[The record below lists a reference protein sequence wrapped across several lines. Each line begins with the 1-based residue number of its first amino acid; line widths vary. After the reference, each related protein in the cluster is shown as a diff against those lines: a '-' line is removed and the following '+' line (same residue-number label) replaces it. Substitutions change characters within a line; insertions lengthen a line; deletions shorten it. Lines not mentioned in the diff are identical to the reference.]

1 MSKAYKNMK
10 TDELYTPSILVQP
23 IVKYVSNFK
32 NNFIFKHNKPPI
44 ILCPFDTESSE
55 FVLAFKKIIAVK
67 YGHINTGQDFFT
79 HDYGDWDICVSN
91 PPFSRKL
98 DIFKKL
104 DETGKP
110 WAMVTNLM
118 CINYEEIGRYF
129 ANNPVLQIL
138 SFDRRISFDGN
149 PSSFM
154 SGYFC
159 KNLLPRDLIFEK
171 LENNNTK
178 KYFIGSKMMA

>member
-10 TDELYTPSILVQP
+10 TDELYTPSILVKS
-23 IVKYVSNFK
+23 IIKYVSDFVS
-32 NNFIFKHNKPPI
+32 NFISKHNKPPV

-55 FVLAFKKIIAVK
+55 FVLAFKNIIAVK
-67 YGHINTGQDFFT
+67 YGHISTGQDFFT
-79 HDYGDWDICVSN
+79 NDYGDYDSCISN
-91 PPFSRKL
+91 PPSSRKL
-98 DIFKKL
+98 DVFKKL
-104 DETGKP
+104 DKTGKP

-118 CINYEEIGRYF
+118 CIHYEEIGRYF
-129 ANNPVLQIL
+129 ANNPGLQIL